1 MKKERPLIIIELLFL
16 EMRIIMLFSE
26 ENYKAEMRERS
37 IQHFIKKMKQVDR
50 EQGALLEKEGW
61 FYKETAERR
70 VMFTF
75 GEVVL
80 VRRCY
85 VKKGKRRYPVDEYL
99 GLEPYSRYSKELL
112 YKIAVTAVD
121 LTCRKAAAH
130 FKELLQ
136 LDISKDTVH
145 KARKMATQLYKERE
159 EYRFFD
165 EEEFIKK
172 KVKVLYIEG
181 DGLLLS
187 TPEANN
193 KKKKTD
199 FSHFLIHEG
208 IEKEYGK
215 RGKSVHRHEIWTA
228 SNKEAREKVMDYL
241 YNHYEIT
248 KDTLLITNS
257 DMGHGYTF
265 YVFEEIAKT
274 FSCQHVHFWD
284 KYHLH
289 QEISRLMN
297 PFPESFKERL
307 FQAIAQHDKKAAKE
321 VLNKAATLIPEEA
334 EAFRES
340 FMTFSR
346 KLLRNFA
353 YTRTPESRGLS
364 SVGIGIME
372 SNHTK
377 LSYRM
382 KKQARHWSVEGALTM
397 GQMILD
403 KVEGKLH
410 DLFFG
415 DWREKYK
422 KYKDLES
429 LSVQQ
434 FLKRSKRSY
443 GVKQVKQAN
452 KSGRAKYF

>member
-1 MKKERPLIIIELLFL
+1 
-16 EMRIIMLFSE
+16 MRITMSFSE
-26 ENYKAEMRERS
+26 ETFQIEIRELY
-37 IQHFIKKMKQVDR
+37 IQKFIKKMKQVDR

-136 LDISKDTVH
+136 LDISKDTVC
-145 KARKMATQLYKERE
+145 KARKLATQLYKERE
-159 EYRFFD
+159 DYRFFD

-172 KVKVLYIEG
+172 EVKVLYIEG

-187 TPEANN
+187 TPEAND

-208 IEKEYGK
+208 LEKEYGK
-215 RGKSVHRHEIWTA
+215 RQKTVHHHEIWST
-228 SNKEAREKVMDYL
+228 SNKAAREKVMDYL

-257 DMGHGYTF
+257 DMGHGYTP
-265 YVFEEIAKT
+265 YVFDEIVKT

-284 KYHLH
+284 KYHLRK
-289 QEISRLMN
+289 EISKMMK
-297 PFPESFKERL
+297 PFPLTFEEGL
-307 FQAIAQHDKKAAKE
+307 FQAIAQHDKKAVKE
-321 VLNKAATLIPEEA
+321 ILNRASALIPEKE
-334 EAFRES
+334 ES
-340 FMTFSR
+340 FGESFVTFSR

-353 YTRTPESRGLS
+353 YTKSPESRGLS
-364 SVGIGIME
+364 SAGIGIME

-382 KKQARHWSVEGALTM
+382 KKQARHWSVEGALIM

-403 KVEGKLH
+403 KAEGKLH

-422 KYKDLES
+422 KYKDLER
-429 LSVQQ
+429 LSVQH
-434 FLKRSKRSY
+434 FLKRGDRSS
-443 GVKQVKQAN
+443 GIRQVKQAN
-452 KSGRAKYF
+452 KSGRARYF

>member
-1 MKKERPLIIIELLFL
+1 MS
-16 EMRIIMLFSE
+16 FSE
-26 ENYKAEMRERS
+26 ESFTVEMRAMYIR
-37 IQHFIKKMKQVDR
+37 HFIKKMKQVDR
-50 EQGALLEKEGW
+50 EHGALLEKEGW

-85 VKKGKRRYPVDEYL
+85 IKKGKRRYPVDEYL

-121 LTCRKAAAH
+121 LTCRKATAH
-130 FKELLQ
+130 FKELLH

-145 KARKMATQLYKERE
+145 KARKIATQLYEERE

-172 KVKVLYIEG
+172 EVKVLYIEG

-187 TPEANN
+187 TPEAND

-208 IEKEYGK
+208 LEKEYGK
-215 RGKSVHRHEIWTA
+215 RKKTVQRHEIWAA
-228 SNKEAREKVMDYL
+228 SNKAAREKVIDYL

-248 KDTLLITNS
+248 TDTLLITNS
-257 DMGHGYTF
+257 DMGHGYTP
-265 YVFEEIAKT
+265 YIFEEIAKT

-284 KYHLH
+284 KYHLRK
-289 QEISRLMN
+289 EISQMMK
-297 PFPESFKERL
+297 PFPLTFEEEL
-307 FQAIAQHDKKAAKE
+307 FQAIAKHDKKAAKE
-321 VLNKAATLIPEEA
+321 VLNKATVLIPEEE
-334 EAFRES
+334 EAFCES
-340 FMTFSR
+340 FVKFSR
-346 KLLRNFA
+346 KLLRNFT
-353 YTRTPESRGLS
+353 YTQSPESRGLS
-364 SVGIGIME
+364 SAGIGIME

-403 KVEGKLH
+403 KAEGKLH

-415 DWREKYK
+415 DWREEYK
-422 KYKDLES
+422 KYKSLES

-434 FLKRSKRSY
+434 FLKRSKESSGIR
-443 GVKQVKQAN
+443 KVKQAN
-452 KSGRAKYF
+452 KSGRARYF

>member
-321 VLNKAATLIPEEA
+321 VLNKATTLIPEEA

-382 KKQARHWSVEGALTM
+382 KKQARHWSVEGALTV
-397 GQMILD
+397 GQMIID

-415 DWREKYK
+415 DWREKYR

-452 KSGRAKYF
+452 RSGRAKYF